1 MPTETRRI
9 LQQLIANRE
18 IPIGWAPIFDTVP
31 GPIRS
36 RDGWDR
42 VEGMLLGLAIGDALG
57 NTTEGLLPSERNR
70 RYGQIDE
77 YLRRDSAQQPVGLP
91 SDDTQL
97 TFWTL
102 EQLLIDGGFVPAHL
116 ADRFSRQH
124 IFGIGASIT
133 EFLRAYKA
141 GNKPW
146 YRCGAQ
152 SAGNGALMRIA
163 VMLVPH
169 LRTGTPD
176 LWADIAISAAVTH
189 RDPASIAACVAF
201 VNILWGALQL
211 DHAPASQWW
220 VQTYADVAR
229 SLEKQTTYRP
239 RGGAFTGYTG
249 PLWRYVEE
257 RIDEALR
264 RDQHVLEACNSWYSG
279 AYLLETMPS
288 VIYILMRHA
297 HDPVEAILRAV
308 NDTKDN
314 DTIAAIVG
322 AAVGALH
329 GRQALPRHWLARLS
343 GRTGEHDDGRIFQL
357 IEDAR
362 ETFWERG

>member
-1 MPTETRRI
+1 
-9 LQQLIANRE
+9 
-18 IPIGWAPIFDTVP
+18 
-31 GPIRS
+31 
-36 RDGWDR
+36 
-42 VEGMLLGLAIGDALG
+42 MLLGLAVGDALG
-57 NTTEGLLPSERNR
+57 NTTEGMLPSERNR
-70 RYGQIDE
+70 RHGQIDK
-77 YLRRDSAQQPVGLP
+77 YLRRDSAHTPVGLP

-102 EQLLIDGGFVPAHL
+102 EQLLKDGGFVPEHL

-133 EFLRAYKA
+133 EFLRTYKA
-141 GNKPW
+141 GNQPW

-169 LRTGTPD
+169 LGTGTPD
-176 LWADIAISAAVTH
+176 LWADVALSAAVTH

-201 VNILWGALQL
+201 ANILWRALQMN
-211 DHAPASQWW
+211 HAPAAQWW
-220 VQTYADVAR
+220 VRTYTDVAR
-229 SLEKQTTYRP
+229 TLEKQTTYRP
-239 RGGAFTGYTG
+239 RGGAFSAYSG
-249 PLWRYVEE
+249 PLWQYVEE
-257 RIDEALR
+257 RVDDALR
-264 RDQHVLEACNSWYSG
+264 RDQGVLEACNSWYSG

-297 HDPVEAILRAV
+297 QDPVEAILRAV

-329 GRQALPRHWLARLS
+329 GRQALRAHWLDRLS

-362 ETFWERG
+362 RTFWERG